1 MKGML
6 AELKERGS
14 IMDQF
19 NEIYRTR
26 FEKLSSTNIS
36 DALDALGLRG
46 ATCGIRPMIREWN
59 KIVGSAVTMKMTA
72 AGETPQKTHLG
83 MNAIAAAKAGD
94 VIVIDNGGRMDTSCW
109 GGVLANGAKA
119 KGISGTVIDGCCR
132 DLDDC
137 IDADYTV
144 YARGTVVQ
152 TARGRV
158 IEESTNQMIQFG
170 GVQVRPGDIVVG
182 DSSGIVII
190 PKEHVDAVLEKAEQ
204 LWQKEEDMVAEIRSG
219 ADILQVDA
227 KYNYNKMLG
236 K

>member
-1 MKGML
+1 MKF
-6 AELKERGS
+6 
-14 IMDQF
+14 DQTMR
-19 NEIYRTR
+19 ER
-26 FEKLSSTNIS
+26 FERLSSTNVS
-36 DALDALGLRG
+36 DALDALGLKG
-46 ATCGIRPMIREWN
+46 STCGIRPMRECWR
-59 KIVGSAVTMKMTA
+59 KIVGPAVTMRMTA

-109 GGVLANGAKA
+109 GGILANSAKV
-119 KGISGTVIDGCCR
+119 KGVAGTVIDGCCR

-144 YARGTVVQ
+144 FARGTVVC

-182 DSSGIVII
+182 DSSGIVIV
-190 PKEHVDAVLEKAEQ
+190 PQEYAEAVLEKAEQ
-204 LWQKEEDMVAEIRSG
+204 LWQKEEDMVAEIRAG
-219 ADILQVDA
+219 GNILEVDA
-227 KYNYNKMLG
+227 KYSYNKMLQKG
-236 K
+236 